1 MSIENQYLTYEEY
14 QSLGGTKDIMSFN
27 KLEYKARKYIDNKT
41 FGRLINLEEQTKETK
56 MCIYELIETISK
68 VDDTNNITSEKVGDY
83 SVSYGSR
90 TIEETNKQYSEIIN
104 TYLGESSLEDGTPY
118 LYCGV

>member
-41 FGRLINLEEQTKETK
+41 FGRLKELEKQKEETK
-56 MCIYELIETISK
+56 MCIYELISELGNTYEQN
-68 VDDTNNITSEKVGDY
+68 DITSEKVGDY
-83 SVSYGSR
+83 SVTYENVSEKDQE
-90 TIEETNKQYSEIIN
+90 INNNKIID
-104 TYLGESSLEDGTPY
+104 TYLSECYLEDGTPY

>member
-1 MSIENQYLTYEEY
+1 MSIKNQYLTYEEY

-41 FGRLINLEEQTKETK
+41 FGRLKELEEQKEETK
-56 MCIYELIETISK
+56 KCIYELISELGNTYEQN
-68 VDDTNNITSEKVGDY
+68 DITSEKVGDY
-83 SVSYGSR
+83 SVTYENVSEKDQE
-90 TIEETNKQYSEIIN
+90 INNNKIID
-104 TYLGESSLEDGTPY
+104 TYLSECYLEDGTPY